1 MVQKKKTNSFLSQS
15 ELAELKRWSTPA
27 VFNGWE
33 QITSLDFSSE
43 GFNVEETHDFMPQ
56 MGSMVGYTKTAII
69 EPSNPKHESE
79 NPDAWNEYRQYIA
92 EGSQPK
98 IVVVQD
104 LDKPNFFGAFCGE
117 VNSNIYLTLGCVGSI
132 IDGAIRDVN
141 EMIHVGFKVLAK
153 SLCVGH
159 AHSFPVRWGC
169 EVEVF
174 GRKVRPDQ
182 LIHADIHG
190 FLVIPSEDEKDLL
203 EATQFMD
210 SNERQTFIST
220 ARKSRGIP
228 TDKILLRYRHD
239 IEVFDRV
246 KKNKFKK

>member
-1 MVQKKKTNSFLSQS
+1 MNTKQKTISFLSQT
-15 ELAELKRWSTPA
+15 ELRKLKLWTTPT
-27 VFNGWE
+27 VYNGWE
-33 QITSLDFSSE
+33 QITSHNVSLD
-43 GFNVEETHDFMPQ
+43 GTNLEETRDFMPQ
-56 MGSMVGYTKTAII
+56 MGPMAGYAKTAII

-104 LDKPNFFGAFCGE
+104 LDKPNFVGAFCGE
-117 VNSNIYLTLGCVGSI
+117 VNSNIYLTLGCTGSI
-132 IDGAIRDVN
+132 IDGAIRDVD
-141 EMIHVGFKVLAK
+141 EMTLAGFKVLAQ

-159 AHSFPVRWGC
+159 AHGFPVRWNC

-174 GRKVRPDQ
+174 GRKVQPDQ
-182 LIHADIHG
+182 LIHADKHG
-190 FLVIPSEDEKDLL
+190 FLVIPSEDEKGLL

-220 ARKSRGIP
+220 SRNPRGKPI
-228 TDKILLRYRHD
+228 DEILLRYRHD
-239 IEVFDRV
+239 IEVFNRAT
-246 KKNKFKK
+246 KNKFKK